1 MIGHE
6 VRAAALRSVSV
17 VGGRT
22 RRLALGASLALLL
35 AAPSAAGAATS
46 PEIRDYRD
54 SRVHEALGLQ
64 YELGSDVPFR
74 DAPWVGTHNSFNS
87 VAEMGPTLSAQDS
100 NQKLRLRDQL
110 RIDVRSLELDL
121 HWFLSVEGGGFAP
134 VVCHATEQHAGCTAE
149 KPLTPVL
156 EDIGDWLRRPAN
168 DDQVLLLYLE
178 DHLDNEEGYDT
189 AAGIVRDE
197 LGGLIY
203 DPPASG
209 CAQLPLGLTRE
220 DVRAADD
227 QVVIVGN
234 CGIGSEWPGVTFDW
248 SSSHEEERPRDYA
261 DFPDCG
267 PNFTRSDYESTLIRY
282 FEDSTQLTGTA
293 GDPDDGI
300 TPPTAAAMARCGV
313 DLLGL
318 DQLEPDDGRLKKL
331 VWSWAPDQPKSG
343 RGACAIQRLSDKRPF
358 GRWYARE
365 CDESRPVA
373 CRRGDRWLVPAK
385 EVAQEE
391 AAALCE
397 RRDAEHAVPRTGFEA
412 QLLRLAMEKDGVH
425 KAWLGYGRAD
435 GRWVAQDERA

>member
-1 MIGHE
+1 M
-6 VRAAALRSVSV
+6 SVA
-17 VGGRT
+17 GGRT
-22 RRLALGASLALLL
+22 RRFALAAPLALLL
-35 AAPSAAGAATS
+35 LASPSAAEAATS

-64 YELGSDVPFR
+64 YELGSDVPLR

-87 VAEMGPTLSAQDS
+87 TAEMGPTLSAQDS
-100 NQKLRLRDQL
+100 NQKLRIRDQL

-121 HWFLSVEGGGFAP
+121 HWFPSVEGGGFAP

-156 EDIGDWLRRPAN
+156 EDIAEWLRKPAN
-168 DDQVLLLYLE
+168 RDQTLLLYLE
-178 DHLDNEEGYDT
+178 DHLDNETGYDT
-189 AAGIVRDE
+189 TAGIVREE

-203 DPPASG
+203 EPPSSG
-209 CAQLPLGLTRE
+209 CTDMPLDLTRE
-220 DVRAADD
+220 QVQDAGA

-248 SSSHEEERPRDYA
+248 SSRHAEERPRDYA

-267 PNFTRSDYESTLIRY
+267 PDFTRSDYESTLIRY

-293 GDPDDGI
+293 GNPDDRI

-318 DQLEPDDGRLKKL
+318 DQLEPDDGRLSSL
-331 VWSWAPDQPKSG
+331 VWSWGPTQPKSG
-343 RGACAIQRLSDKRPF
+343 KGACAVQRISDRRTF
-358 GRWYARE
+358 GRWYVRD
-365 CDESRPVA
+365 CDDSHPVA

-385 EVAQEE
+385 EVAQDE
-391 AAALCE
+391 ATALCD
-397 RRDAEHAVPRTGFEA
+397 RREAEHAVPRTGFEA
-412 QLLRLAMEKDGVH
+412 QLLRLAMEEDGVE
-425 KAWLGYGRAD
+425 KTWLGYRRA
-435 GRWVAQDERA
+435 GGEWAALDERPS